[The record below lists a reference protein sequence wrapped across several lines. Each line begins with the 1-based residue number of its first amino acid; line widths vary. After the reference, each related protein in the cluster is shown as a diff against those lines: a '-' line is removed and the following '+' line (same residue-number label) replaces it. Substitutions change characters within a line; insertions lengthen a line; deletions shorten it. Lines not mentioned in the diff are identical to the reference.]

1 MKWIKMMIGFLPI
14 MDVLKFVLNLV
25 RGWVNDSTNVIDDH
39 IYNAVEY
46 LLESAFATENVQDRK
61 KIIAETILLLF
72 DTLSKETETEIDDN
86 LVEMIRKILS
96 KVLGTQLQIP
106 QIEKR

>member
-1 MKWIKMMIGFLPI
+1 MMIGFLPI

-72 DTLSKETETEIDDN
+72 DTLAKETETDVDDN
-86 LVEMIRKILS
+86 LVEIIRKMLS
-96 KVLGTQLQIP
+96 KVLGTELKIP
-106 QIEKR
+106 QIEKK